1 MKVFFH
7 NDFYRVYTSDPA
19 AESGR
24 MEAVVQAIKSEVEF
38 VIPEPACEEDI
49 ALAHSKNHISYV
61 KEEGLYDI
69 SALAAGAAVQAAASG
84 LAEPSFGLIRPPG
97 HHASASSCWGFCYFN
112 NMAIAIEALK
122 RDGKIKSAYILDID
136 MHYGDGTENILGGKD
151 HITIHNLNT
160 HDRKAYLNETKHAMT
175 NCKADIIGISAGFDN
190 HIEDWGGVLHTTD
203 YFEIG
208 RMVRE
213 ASIRCNGGCFGILEG
228 GYNHDVLGL
237 NVLSL
242 IRGLSAGQ

>member
-19 AESGR
+19 AEPGR
-24 MEAVVQAIKSEVEF
+24 MEAVVQAIESEVEF
-38 VIPEPACEEDI
+38 VIPEPADEEDI

-69 SALAAGAAVQAAASG
+69 AALAAGAAIQTAMSG
-84 LAEPSFGLIRPPG
+84 LTEPSFGLIRPPG

-112 NMAIAIEALK
+112 NMAIAIETLR
-122 RDGKIKSAYILDID
+122 RDMKINSAYILDID
-136 MHYGDGTENILGGKD
+136 MHYGDGTENILKGKD

-160 HDRKAYLNETKHAMT
+160 YDRKAYLTEIENAMAS
-175 NCKADIIGISAGFDN
+175 CKADIIGISAGFDN
-190 HIEDWGGVLHTTD
+190 HIEDWGGVLHTSD

-208 RMVRE
+208 RMVRA

-228 GYNHDVLGL
+228 GYNHNVLGQ
-237 NVLSL
+237 NVLAL
-242 IRGLSAGQ
+242 IRGLS